1 MFQVHELKHL
11 SSIGEVL
18 GLLTAI
24 ITLSNYLTNPFPPKY
39 QTGVTNFI
47 ERQADRETDALN
59 SKGKLKN
66 KQKEPTRLKE

>member
-24 ITLSNYLTNPFPPKY
+24 ITLSNYLTNPIPPKC
-39 QTGVTNFI
+39 QTGVIHEQRTVIF
-47 ERQADRETDALN
+47 L
-59 SKGKLKN
+59 GL
-66 KQKEPTRLKE
+66 